1 MNVWET
7 YHRSHFPRQRKCTL
21 KQQTH
26 TEENLYCLSW
36 HNFIQLCQ
44 TSRTYRW
51 GNDTLKLTV
60 IITSQRKIMNRYLY
74 LSLTLS
80 AEDFKALANG
90 RSRSSL
96 STPCNGRLP
105 FVFRLTR
112 RVAQSE
118 LFIGQLIP
126 FTSLIQ
132 PFFFNDQYSRV
143 YHTILAISLSAFI

>member
-1 MNVWET
+1 MKVLRNV
-7 YHRSHFPRQRKCTL
+7 SL
-21 KQQTH
+21 KSFSAEEKVYFKQHMH
-26 TEENLYCLSW
+26 TEENLYCLSR
-36 HNFIQLCQ
+36 HNLVQLCQ
-44 TSRTYRW
+44 TSKTFRW
-51 GNDTLKLTV
+51 GNDTLKLTL

-105 FVFRLTR
+105 FVFRVTR
-112 RVAQSE
+112 RNVE

-126 FTSLIQ
+126 FTALIKLC
-132 PFFFNDQYSRV
+132 FFNDQDSRF
-143 YHTILAISLSAFI
+143 YHIILTISLFDFT

>member
-1 MNVWET
+1 MKVLRNVSPKSFSAEEKV
-7 YHRSHFPRQRKCTL
+7 YF
-21 KQQTH
+21 KQHMH

-36 HNFIQLCQ
+36 HNLVQLCQ
-44 TSRTYRW
+44 TSKTFRW

-132 PFFFNDQYSRV
+132 LFFFNDQYSRV
-143 YHTILAISLSAFI
+143 YHTILAISLFAFI